1 MFVMLTVASS
11 VNITV
16 PAWYDLGVRKYFRG
30 DEKEPSLGTEKD
42 RL

>member
-30 DEKEPSLGTEKD
+30 DEKEPSLGIEKD